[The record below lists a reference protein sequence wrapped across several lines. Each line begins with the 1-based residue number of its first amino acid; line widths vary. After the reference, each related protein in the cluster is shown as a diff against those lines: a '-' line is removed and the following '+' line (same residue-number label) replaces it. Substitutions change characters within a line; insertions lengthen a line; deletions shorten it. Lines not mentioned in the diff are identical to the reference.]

1 MTAQKLASLRAAI
14 YGVAAAI
21 GAIFVTNGIIT
32 GEQLATY
39 LPLIPAVFALV
50 VAILNV
56 RPHAEPIDIDALA
69 NAVVTQAVS
78 IMPAPAAPANPNGDH
93 YDPTA
98 SEKLATYLSENPT
111 ASSST
116 AVGRGSVE
124 SGE

>member
-32 GEQLATY
+32 GEQLETY

-56 RPHAEPIDIDALA
+56 RPHAEPIDIGALA

-93 YDPTA
+93 YDPQA
-98 SEKLATYLSENPT
+98 SEKLATYLGENPT
-111 ASSST
+111 ESSST

>member
-93 YDPTA
+93 YDPQA
-98 SEKLATYLSENPT
+98 NEKLAIYLGENPT
-111 ASSST
+111 AGSST